1 MVELVKFHKSSHHNL
16 YKGNN
21 TLTVLVGQNIET
33 IERFEFEMGVLLL
46 RDKGKES
53 RKPFVVR

>member
-1 MVELVKFHKSSHHNL
+1 M
-16 YKGNN
+16 
-21 TLTVLVGQNIET
+21 TVLVGQNIET